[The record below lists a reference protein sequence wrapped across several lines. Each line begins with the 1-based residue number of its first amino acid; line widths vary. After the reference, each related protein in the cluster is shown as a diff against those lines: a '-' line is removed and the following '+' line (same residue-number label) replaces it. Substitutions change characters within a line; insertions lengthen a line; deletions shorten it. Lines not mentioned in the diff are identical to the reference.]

1 MNKCLCSNLNTQSLF
16 GIFSFDRLPHYK
28 MAGIKKVFSFYSCP
42 VSLDQIYLV
51 LVLTSANHNARNRY
65 PEMDTARTDKASFF
79 ILGTFFIL
87 FHSSCFFPNEALT
100 EVRETQ
106 F

>member
-28 MAGIKKVFSFYSCP
+28 MAGLMAGIKKVFSFYSCP

-65 PEMDTARTDKASFF
+65 PEMDTARTVNCKPEYVQDK
-79 ILGTFFIL
+79 ICRRI
-87 FHSSCFFPNEALT
+87 SSII
-100 EVRETQ
+100 V
-106 F
+106 